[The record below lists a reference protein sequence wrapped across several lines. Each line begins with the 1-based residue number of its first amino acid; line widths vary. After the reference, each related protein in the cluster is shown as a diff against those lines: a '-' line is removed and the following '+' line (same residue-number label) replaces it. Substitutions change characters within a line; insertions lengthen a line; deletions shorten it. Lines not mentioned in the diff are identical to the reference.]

1 MNKIIIFYC
10 CTNTFLVFLYQLLY
24 KDYFKI
30 QNIIDIK
37 QSQNKFLINLPTIGF
52 TLYEQEN
59 LYYNFLPYFMTCFIF
74 NLYKRKTKKILKL
87 INNFLIIRKQTNSR
101 QVKLLKEKKKNRRS
115 KNEKNKRRAK

>member
-1 MNKIIIFYC
+1 M
-10 CTNTFLVFLYQLLY
+10 
-24 KDYFKI
+24 
-30 QNIIDIK
+30 
-37 QSQNKFLINLPTIGF
+37 PTIGF

-101 QVKLLKEKKKNRRS
+101 QVKLLKEKKKIEEEKMKKIKEEQNEFIQD
-115 KNEKNKRRAK
+115 KLYADKYNENEKETKK